1 MKAFCNANTGND
13 TDSALVTATKCGDT
27 RAFERL
33 VVRHQ
38 QRALAVAQ
46 QITRNREDAED
57 VVQESFHKAFSHLG
71 DFEEKARFSTWLTR
85 IVMNES
91 YMMLRRR
98 RRTMEVLPESPE
110 EGMESAPERF
120 VDESPSPEEAYWR
133 RERRELLTKAVNR
146 LRPRVRRV
154 ILLRDFEE
162 RSVKETAQIVG
173 TSTTAVKARL
183 FQGRRKLL
191 RTVKPELLRDF
202 THSAGPRHRGVE
214 A

>member
-1 MKAFCNANTGND
+1 
-13 TDSALVTATKCGDT
+13 
-27 RAFERL
+27 
-33 VVRHQ
+33 
-38 QRALAVAQ
+38 
-46 QITRNREDAED
+46 
-57 VVQESFHKAFSHLG
+57 
-71 DFEEKARFSTWLTR
+71 
-85 IVMNES
+85 
-91 YMMLRRR
+91 
-98 RRTMEVLPESPE
+98 MEVLPESPE

-120 VDESPSPEEAYWR
+120 VDECPSPEEAYWR